1 MIRAAWFSIVTVF
14 ATAWYSILA
23 IVGGL
28 RGAPHEFYDGIHR
41 GWSRAL
47 LGASGV
53 KVRVD
58 GLDNLRS
65 GDSVILVSNHQSN
78 FDIFSLFD
86 CLPVSIRFVAK
97 SELSRIPLLAQA
109 MRSTGHVFIDR
120 ADRRGSAEVIRAA
133 GDRIRAERLCLGM
146 FPEGTRSRDGRLGP
160 FKRGSFALAISM
172 QLPIVPL
179 AIDGGWRLAGRG
191 RIRPGE
197 VRIRVGRPIPTSGK
211 TLADRDALTEQ
222 ARAVVEELLV
232 SLRAESGDPTPVGA
246 GPGSARTPLEP
257 GAATDCPE

>member
-1 MIRAAWFSIVTVF
+1 MIRAAWFSIVTVI
-14 ATAWYSILA
+14 ATAWYSVRA

-28 RGAPHEFYDGIHR
+28 RGAPHESHDRIHR

-47 LGASGV
+47 LRASGV
-53 KVRVD
+53 KVRAD
-58 GLDNLRS
+58 GLENLRS

-78 FDIFSLFD
+78 FDIFSLFEG
-86 CLPVSIRFVAK
+86 LPVSIRFVAK
-97 SELSRIPLLAQA
+97 SELARIPLLAQA

-120 ADRRGSAEVIRAA
+120 ADRRAAADVIRGA
-133 GDRIRAERLCLGM
+133 GDRIRAEGLSLGL

-160 FKRGSFALAISM
+160 FKRGSFALAIAM

-197 VRIRVGRPIPTSGK
+197 VRVRVGKKIPTSGM
-211 TLADRDALTEQ
+211 TLKDRDALTEEV
-222 ARAVVEELLV
+222 RAAVEQLLA
-232 SLRAESGDPTPVGA
+232 SLRAETGDSTPV
-246 GPGSARTPLEP
+246 
-257 GAATDCPE
+257 